1 MDKSRK
7 MEGDYDGLRW
17 TTWSLW
23 EEGVTPSDIHR
34 RLSAVC
40 GQKAPTRSTVFNW
53 VRSFSSGKAASQV
66 AVHEWYNNITNIRSV
81 KPPGSKDMAPMYN
94 IGWKY
99 VDLAV
104 V

>member
-7 MEGDYDGLRW
+7 MEGDYRGLRW

-40 GQKAPTRSTVFNW
+40 GQIAPARSTVFNC
-53 VRSFSSGKAASQV
+53 VRSFGSGKAAAQV
-66 AVHEWYNNITNIRSV
+66 SVHEW
-81 KPPGSKDMAPMYN
+81 
-94 IGWKY
+94 
-99 VDLAV
+99 
-104 V
+104 